1 MLYEYIGG
9 MRLGRMDVCE
19 LKGHFVNF
27 IVIETPLFAFI
38 GNLQY
43 CSNSGHVLTLTTP
56 HWPLIS
62 QMPSGDYDSDRDYD
76 TSLKPEAGRA
86 KRHDSDES

>member
-1 MLYEYIGG
+1 MK
-9 MRLGRMDVCE
+9 GR
-19 LKGHFVNF
+19 FVDF
-27 IVIETPLFAFI
+27 IVIIYRDWEGLRFIVVSPLTPLFAFI
-38 GNLQY
+38 ANLQY

-86 KRHDSDES
+86 KQQDSDES